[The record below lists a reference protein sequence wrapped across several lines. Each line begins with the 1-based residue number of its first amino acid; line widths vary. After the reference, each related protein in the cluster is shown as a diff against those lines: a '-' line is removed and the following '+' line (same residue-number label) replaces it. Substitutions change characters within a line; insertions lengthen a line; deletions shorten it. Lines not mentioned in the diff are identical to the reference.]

1 MSNNFS
7 AVGRIGKDATQRQ
20 AGSTPVVSI
29 SIAVEN
35 GKKNQDGSK
44 AADWYA
50 VDFFGQR
57 GVALQQYLT
66 KGTQVFVTGRLTIE
80 KFTDQ
85 QGVVQTKPTVN
96 ANDIQLL
103 SRPQQQAP
111 AAPQQPAYPQ
121 PQNAYQQAV
130 NTGAVPPPAVP
141 TGYEALFGNSD
152 EIPF

>member
-20 AGSTPVVSI
+20 AGTTPVVSV

-44 AADWYA
+44 AADWYS

-57 GVALQQYLT
+57 GVALQPYLT
-66 KGTQVFVTGRLTIE
+66 KGTQIFVTGRLTIE

-103 SRPQQQAP
+103 SRPQQQAV
-111 AAPQQPAYPQ
+111 APQQPA
-121 PQNAYQQAV
+121 
-130 NTGAVPPPAVP
+130 PPPVAP
-141 TGYEALFGNSD
+141 PAPADYTALFGSSE
-152 EIPF
+152 EISF